1 MAEQLLIRMDPELK
15 RKLAKLATMEGKT
28 STQVIRDLIED
39 YVKKRDVAS
48 YIDVLWDRIGRSLRS
63 AGMGA
68 EDVAKAVRE
77 ARKSKARGDAG
88 RR

>member
-15 RKLAKLATMEGKT
+15 RKLAKLATREGKT
-28 STQVIRDLIED
+28 STQVVRDLIED

-48 YIDVLWDRIGRSLRS
+48 YIDALWGRIGQRLSS
-63 AGMGA
+63 AGVSA
-68 EDVAKAVRE
+68 RDVPRAVSE
-77 ARKSKARGDAG
+77 LRKIKARDAG

>member
-15 RKLAKLATMEGKT
+15 RKLSRLATREGKT
-28 STQVIRDLIED
+28 STQVVRDLIED

-48 YIDVLWDRIGRSLRS
+48 YIDALWERIGQRLKS
-63 AGMGA
+63 AGVSAG
-68 EDVAKAVRE
+68 DVPKAVRE
-77 ARKSKARGDAG
+77 VRKTKARDAG

>member
-15 RKLAKLATMEGKT
+15 RKLTKLATMEGKT
-28 STQVIRDLIED
+28 STQIVRDLIED
-39 YVKKRDVAS
+39 YIKRRDVAS
-48 YIDVLWDRIGRSLRS
+48 YIDALWERIGQALKA
-63 AGMGA
+63 AGVGA

-77 ARKSKARGDAG
+77 ARKSKARDAG